1 MNATRLILK
10 GAVILLVLTTEQM
23 KKAENISNNL
33 GVSYLR
39 LMKNAGAAAFKTIT
53 TILGDDLNGRHFAV
67 LCGNGNNGGDGFV
80 LASRL
85 AELSD
90 NVTIIM
96 MNSLPLT
103 ESAES
108 MYDYCKQMQIE
119 ILDLSF
125 DINLILSRIR
135 SADIIIDAIFGI
147 GFHGDMPDKMATII
161 TAANSAHGE
170 IYALDIPSGC
180 NADTGEVADNSI
192 VADKTIVFG
201 ALKIGQLLPPCCD
214 ILGEVHVVEIG
225 LPAQAIKLLGNV
237 ASLITI
243 DMVKDSLPGRDPSSH
258 KGDYGRLLNIAGSER
273 MSGAAALSTLAALR
287 SGVGICT
294 LAAPRQVI
302 SSLSSSIYESLFLPL
317 ESDNDGFLSH
327 RCLDRIESNLHTA
340 QAISIGM
347 GIGISDDTKIIVR
360 EVIQNANVPIILDA
374 DGINCIA
381 DDIDIL
387 KDTNADIIITP
398 HPGEMARLLG
408 ITTDEVQANRHNLA
422 RDFAVQM
429 GITTVLKGRCTIV
442 ALPSGKVYFNT
453 NGNAGLARG
462 GSGDVLSGMIGA
474 FLAQG
479 ISAERAATMAV
490 FLHGLCA
497 DRIADRSSMQG
508 MLPSDIIAELPA
520 VFGLLER

>member
-1 MNATRLILK
+1 M
-10 GAVILLVLTTEQM
+10 LVLTTEQM

-39 LMKNAGAAAFKTIT
+39 LMKNAGAAAFMTIT
-53 TILGDDLNGRHFAV
+53 SILGDDLNGRHFVV

-85 AELSD
+85 AESSD
-90 NVTIIM
+90 NVTIVL

-147 GFHGDMPDKMATII
+147 GFHGEMPDKMATVID
-161 TAANSAHGE
+161 AANSADCD
-170 IYALDIPSGC
+170 IYSLDIPSGC
-180 NADTGEVADNSI
+180 NADSGKVASGSI

-214 ILGEVHVVEIG
+214 MLGEVHIVEIG
-225 LPAQAIKLLGNV
+225 LPARAIKLLGNV
-237 ASLITI
+237 ASLINL
-243 DMVKDSLPGRDPSSH
+243 DMVKDSLPRRDPSSH
-258 KGDYGRLLNIAGSER
+258 KGNYGRLLNIAGSVR

-287 SGVGICT
+287 CGVGICT
-294 LAAPRQVI
+294 LATPKQVI
-302 SSLSSSIYESLFLPL
+302 SSLSSGIFESLFLPL
-317 ESDNDGFLSH
+317 ESDENGFISRKSLNT
-327 RCLDRIESNLHTA
+327 LKSNLHTA

-347 GIGISDDTKIIVR
+347 GLGVNDDAKIIVR
-360 EVIQNANVPIILDA
+360 EVINCANVPIILDA

-387 KDTNADIIITP
+387 KDTNADIVITP
-398 HPGEMARLLG
+398 HPGEMARLLN

-422 RDFAVQM
+422 RDFAMKM
-429 GITTVLKGRCTIV
+429 GITVVLKGRCTIV
-442 ALPSGKVYFNT
+442 ATPDGTIYFNT

-479 ISAERAATMAV
+479 ISTVKAATMAV

-497 DRIADRSSMQG
+497 DRIADRTSMQG
-508 MLPSDIIAELPA
+508 MLPSDIIAELPDA
-520 VFGLLER
+520 FALLER

>member
-1 MNATRLILK
+1 MRLNLK

-53 TILGDDLNGRHFAV
+53 SILGDDLNGRHFVV

-80 LASRL
+80 VASRL
-85 AELSD
+85 AELSND
-90 NVTIIM
+90 VTIVM

-119 ILDLSF
+119 ILDISF
-125 DINLILSRIR
+125 DINLILSRIK
-135 SADIIIDAIFGI
+135 SANIIIDAIFGI
-147 GFHGDMPDKMATII
+147 GFHGELPSKMATVID
-161 TAANSAHGE
+161 AANSADCD
-170 IYALDIPSGC
+170 IYSLDIPSGC
-180 NADTGEVADNSI
+180 NADTGDVAPGSI
-192 VADKTIVFG
+192 VANRTIVFA
-201 ALKIGQLLPPCCD
+201 ALKIGQLLPPCSNMM
-214 ILGEVHVVEIG
+214 GEVHIVEIG
-225 LPAQAIKLLGNV
+225 LPAKAIELLGNV
-237 ASLITI
+237 ARVINPDT
-243 DMVKDSLPGRDPSSH
+243 VKDALPCRNPSSH
-258 KGDYGRLLNIAGSER
+258 KGNYGRLLNIAGSVR

-294 LAAPRQVI
+294 LAAPKQVV
-302 SSLSSSIYESLFLPL
+302 SSLSSTIYESLFLPL
-317 ESDNDGFLSH
+317 ESDEYGFLSH
-327 RCLDRIESNLHTA
+327 KCLDELKSNLQTA
-340 QAISIGM
+340 QAIAIGM
-347 GIGISDDTKIIVR
+347 GLGVSDDTKIIVKEIIR
-360 EVIQNANVPIILDA
+360 NARVPLILDA
-374 DGINCIA
+374 DGINCVA

-408 ITTDEVQANRHNLA
+408 ITTDEVQKNRHNLA
-422 RDFAVQM
+422 RDLAVKM
-429 GITTVLKGRCTIV
+429 GITVVLKGHCTIV
-442 ALPSGKVYFNT
+442 ASADGAIRFNT

-479 ISAERAATMAV
+479 ISAENAAIIAV

-497 DRIADRSSMQG
+497 DCIADRTSMQG
-508 MLPSDIIAELPA
+508 MLPSDIIAQLPNIFA
-520 VFGLLER
+520 MFEK

>member
-1 MNATRLILK
+1 M
-10 GAVILLVLTTEQM
+10 LVLTTEQM

-53 TILGDDLNGRHFAV
+53 SILGDDLNGRHFVV

-80 LASRL
+80 VASRL

-90 NVTIIM
+90 NVTIVM

-103 ESAES
+103 KSAES

-125 DINLILSRIR
+125 DINFILSRIR
-135 SADIIIDAIFGI
+135 TADIIVDAIFGI
-147 GFHGDMPDKMATII
+147 GFHGEMPDKMATVID
-161 TAANSAHGE
+161 AVNSAGGD

-180 NADTGEVADNSI
+180 NADTGEVSVGSI
-192 VADKTIVFG
+192 AADKTIVFG

-214 ILGEVHVVEIG
+214 MLGDVHVVEIG
-225 LPAQAIKLLGNV
+225 LPERAIELHSNA

-243 DMVKDSLPGRDPSSH
+243 DMVKESLPCRNPSSH
-258 KGDYGRLLNIAGSER
+258 KGDYGRLLNIAGSVR

-294 LAAPRQVI
+294 LAAPKQVV
-302 SSLSSSIYESLFLPL
+302 SSLSSRVFESLYLPL
-317 ESDNDGFLSH
+317 ESDEYGFLSH
-327 RCLDRIESNLHTA
+327 KCLDELKSNLHTA

-347 GIGISDDTKIIVR
+347 GLGVNDDTKVIVR
-360 EVIQNANVPIILDA
+360 EVIKCADVPIILDA
-374 DGINCIA
+374 DGINCIV

-398 HPGEMARLLG
+398 HPGEMARLLN
-408 ITTDEVQANRHNLA
+408 ITTNEVQANRHNLA
-422 RDFAVQM
+422 RDFAMEM
-429 GITTVLKGRCTIV
+429 GITVVLKGHRTIV
-442 ALPSGKVYFNT
+442 ALPDGAIYFNT

-462 GSGDVLSGMIGA
+462 GSGDVLSGIIGA

-479 ISAERAATMAV
+479 ISTEKAATMAV

-497 DRIADRSSMQG
+497 DRIADRTSIHG
-508 MLPSDIIAELPA
+508 MLPSDIISELPA
-520 VFGLLER
+520 AFALLER